1 METVNTDFAVKL
13 PPARNLPR
21 KQLSTLEIT
30 SGQVSS
36 DMWHEGAENGIP
48 KEAK

>member
-1 METVNTDFAVKL
+1 MKHIDATVNTDFAVKL
-13 PPARNLPR
+13 PPARPNIEASFCTVLFETR
-21 KQLSTLEIT
+21 
-30 SGQVSS
+30 